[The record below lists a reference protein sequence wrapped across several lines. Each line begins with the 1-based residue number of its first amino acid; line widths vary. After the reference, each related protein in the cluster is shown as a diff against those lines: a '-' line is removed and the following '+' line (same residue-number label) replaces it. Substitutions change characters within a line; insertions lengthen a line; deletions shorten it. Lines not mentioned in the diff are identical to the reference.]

1 MLSKQN
7 GQYKVEEYLT
17 EMRHLKDKEAK
28 QLLRDFAQRYPS
40 SAQLFGS
47 GKDVEKQV
55 VADNTVFFVNGRPLI
70 LRTKFGLLPSLMFD
84 EVITSFPK
92 VVVDMGA
99 VAHVANGANIMRP
112 GIKEI
117 PNDFAKGD
125 LLLIVDEKFGKNI
138 ALGQADMDSAAMR
151 SMNKGKVIVSIHYVG
166 DEFWKAMTASKAP

>member
-1 MLSKQN
+1 VLSMQN
-7 GQYKVEEYLT
+7 GEYKVEEYLS

-28 QLLRDFAQRYPS
+28 QLLRDFAQLHPS

-47 GKDVEKQV
+47 GKDVGEQV
-55 VADNTVFFVNGRPLI
+55 VDENTVFFVNGRPLI
-70 LRTKFGLLPSLMFD
+70 LRTKFGLLPSLVFD
-84 EVITSFPK
+84 EFIKSLPK

-138 ALGQADMDSAAMR
+138 ALGQADMDSAAMK
-151 SMNKGKVIVSIHYVG
+151 SMNKGKVIVNIHYVG
-166 DEFWKAMTASKAP
+166 DELWKAMSASKSP